1 MVSQS
6 GISPRPRLTM
16 TIPVH
21 SHCLKMATRDDG
33 TPWWTA
39 FPEPQSKPEHITAEE
54 VAKQIEEEDEKG
66 RKFLLVDVRRT
77 DCTGGSV
84 TSSINLPAHSF
95 FPTRKTVYEL
105 CTRAGIKN
113 VIFYCGEFVCGEA
126 WEVN

>member
-1 MVSQS
+1 
-6 GISPRPRLTM
+6 M

-21 SHCLKMATRDDG
+21 SHCLKMAIRDDG

-39 FPEPQSKPEHITAEE
+39 FPEPQSQPEHIAAEE
-54 VAKQIEEEDEKG
+54 VAKLIEEEDEKG
-66 RKFLLVDVRRT
+66 RTFLLVDVRRT

-95 FPTRKTVYEL
+95 FPTRKTVHEL

-113 VIFYCGEFVCGEA
+113 VIFYCGEYIGSKTWEA
-126 WEVN
+126 N